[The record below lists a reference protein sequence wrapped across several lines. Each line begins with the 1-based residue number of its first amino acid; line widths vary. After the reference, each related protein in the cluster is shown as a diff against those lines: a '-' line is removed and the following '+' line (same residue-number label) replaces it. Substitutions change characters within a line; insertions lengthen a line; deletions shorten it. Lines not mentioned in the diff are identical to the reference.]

1 VNASGHI
8 GYETYH
14 CYLDLL
20 LDRMRERFAAEEVL
34 ACALFGSVARGQ
46 ARPDSDLDLI
56 VVVAR
61 TEADTMRRFVRL
73 LRDLESEPTVVEL
86 KAKGLHPDPYPI
98 FMTPQGLEGRP
109 LIFLDVLDHGIL
121 LYDTGVLR
129 DRLDRLRDRLRELGA
144 KKVLHEDGSWHWDLK
159 PDWKPGEV
167 IEL

>member
-1 VNASGHI
+1 MNDSI
-8 GYETYH
+8 GYETYRR
-14 CYLDLL
+14 YLGLL
-20 LDRMRERFAAEEVL
+20 IDRMRERLAKEEAL

-46 ARPDSDLDLI
+46 ARPDSDIDLL

-61 TEADTMRRFVRL
+61 TGADTMRRFVQL
-73 LRDLESEPTVVEL
+73 LRELESEPLVVDL
-86 KAKGLHPDPYPI
+86 MAKGLRPDPYPI
-98 FMTPQGLEGRP
+98 FMTPKDMEDRP
-109 LIFLDVLDHGIL
+109 LILLDILDHGVL

-144 KKVLHEDGSWHWDLK
+144 KKVLHTDGSWHWDLK